1 LSYPQNPGRISKWA
15 CFKILKVLQ
24 IMKWNEDR
32 PFSRYLRY
40 PKSLK
45 VLQIGCPQD
54 TQTYPQIPEGSQD
67 MPLSRYPKSWKVLN
81 LGPSHGTS
89 KPGRLPR

>member
-1 LSYPQNPGRISKWA
+1 
-15 CFKILKVLQ
+15 
-24 IMKWNEDR
+24 MKWNEDW

-54 TQTYPQIPEGSQD
+54 TQKYPQILEGSQD
-67 MPLSRYPKSWKVLN
+67 MPLSRYPKSWKLLKLCPYQGTPN
-81 LGPSHGTS
+81 LGSFS
-89 KPGRLPR
+89 S